1 MPKSHSFELR
11 RDPTFATARTSLS
24 EPGWAFGR
32 RSYPG
37 REDELGAEL
46 TRRISAR
53 VITPMP
59 LPKPDRF
66 ADYITAADDAALF
79 SSPLP
84 TTGVRRTTT
93 RGELYSWYIYYVGN
107 CGLGPFNFAVTAW
120 HNLLHRAGWDPTLG
134 HASRCSDGPCY
145 LHAFGAE
152 RSTHST
158 MLITNAISFGM
169 QAAVYLVLGSM
180 ADYGSWR
187 PHIVTIATVVGWGVS
202 FAWLGVTAPPRWRIG
217 TSLYVLGMLSY
228 RVALTFWMAAFPG
241 LSRDTPEMH
250 KNERG
255 LADGRI
261 SRAEFERRDMLARN
275 NLAHVSFFL
284 CSIGELAVLAILCGI
299 ILSIARGDDDSN
311 ARALSIV
318 CAYSGGVWSK
328 PFHLPGHQLPP
339 GTTYCTAGARQIYH
353 AFTLCRRLKQTFI
366 YLTAHFFLGDCFNT
380 TAILI
385 KTIQEEVADFQALTL
400 NYLLMDGI
408 AAQALGIG
416 FYGIFVSPFHAISQ
430 AMVSEV
436 VPRGKEFMFF
446 SLFAIVSQTSVVGL
460 VVAKAIIDR
469 TGNNNMPFTFLLGLG
484 VIAMG
489 ILSTVD
495 ISKSRYECRKYLEE
509 EAVNVYMMRHG
520 EVREVADKLALEE
533 KQRRQEAAD
542 QV

>member
-1 MPKSHSFELR
+1 
-11 RDPTFATARTSLS
+11 
-24 EPGWAFGR
+24 
-32 RSYPG
+32 
-37 REDELGAEL
+37 
-46 TRRISAR
+46 
-53 VITPMP
+53 MP

-328 PFHLPGHQLPP
+328 PFHLS
-339 GTTYCTAGARQIYH
+339 TTPSRCAAASSRP
-353 AFTLCRRLKQTFI
+353 
-366 YLTAHFFLGDCFNT
+366 
-380 TAILI
+380 ILI

-416 FYGIFVSPFHAISQ
+416 VFWVVQKRWFLQTKTMLLFGFFLLLITAWGCLGITQSYGFHNLWEFWVYQGTGGVAALKQAISQ